1 MAFVGHANFFFF
13 YGSIQTAGH
22 CVVNRV
28 SRLVCFCFVSSFQC
42 YNLIGEKSFGDQK
55 GVVVGEFLT
64 SVSISLMIG
73 GLTFYGIFFFLG
85 KEKKKRAFVATR
97 MVIMMEVGVITDES
111 HPKSRLII
119 LSLLGVS
126 QSEAGATCQI
136 HRRKVGVGVLNDF
149 ELMLLALVTN
159 RREKERRKEKTDNNI
174 KPK

>member
-1 MAFVGHANFFFF
+1 MV
-13 YGSIQTAGH
+13 
-22 CVVNRV
+22 
-28 SRLVCFCFVSSFQC
+28 LFCFIIPVLQSNRGKVIWRSKGCSCRRVFDVRL
-42 YNLIGEKSFGDQK
+42 NLVDDWGSHLLWHLLFSGKR
-55 GVVVGEFLT
+55 
-64 SVSISLMIG
+64 
-73 GLTFYGIFFFLG
+73 

>member
-1 MAFVGHANFFFF
+1 MA
-13 YGSIQTAGH
+13 
-22 CVVNRV
+22 
-28 SRLVCFCFVSSFQC
+28 SSFFW
-42 YNLIGEKSFGDQK
+42 EKK
-55 GVVVGEFLT
+55 R
-64 SVSISLMIG
+64 
-73 GLTFYGIFFFLG
+73 
-85 KEKKKRAFVATR
+85 KKKRAFVATR

-119 LSLLGVS
+119 LSLLGDS